1 MPSPNFRY
9 LCLTIAFVAC
19 LMAYLLWRDAHPGG
33 DTGDLLLFFVWATFI
48 PLYYGVVIA
57 PMLRRAPHS

>member
-9 LCLTIAFVAC
+9 LCLTIAFVGS
-19 LMAYLLWRDAHPGG
+19 LVAYLLWKGKHTGG

-48 PLYYGVVIA
+48 PLYGGLVIA
-57 PMLRRAPHS
+57 PLVRRGPNS

>member
-9 LCLTIAFVAC
+9 LCLTIAFVGSLA
-19 LMAYLLWRDAHPGG
+19 AYLYWKAERSGG

-48 PLYYGVVIA
+48 PLYHGVVIA
-57 PMLRRAPHS
+57 PLIRRGSPS